1 MTDGLNDNTDSGR
14 RLPPPDAH
22 GHAALLLVESLL
34 HGLVARKLIATADAV
49 EIVAVAAEVKEE
61 IGDELGNTPE
71 ALARSLTLLAAIG
84 SSLSAD
90 LPSDADATFT

>member
-1 MTDGLNDNTDSGR
+1 MTDGLNDNMESGR

-61 IGDELGNTPE
+61 IAGDLGIAPE
-71 ALARSLTLLAAIG
+71 ALAQSLALLAAIR

-90 LPSDADATFT
+90 LPGGADAALT